1 LSSIEANNAFVDYAT
16 LFNKAQRTTLQAAVA
31 KNKDNVAVR

>member
-16 LFNKAQRTTLQAAVA
+16 LFNKPQRTALQAAIA
-31 KNKDNVAVR
+31 KDKDNVAVR